1 VTAAETAN
9 VGEWAQ
15 SHSPIVVAVDGSEGS
30 RSAVDWASRE
40 AVAAGADLR
49 LVAVA
54 EAHALAPRFPVRLG
68 KSAAARILDELLTSL
83 DGVVPLEQLDSQ
95 LLEGDATS
103 AILDHLE
110 HARLLAVGKRG
121 LGAIPRLLVGST
133 SLALA
138 GRSPVPV
145 AVVPTGWDCDAH
157 GTDPVVVGIDPQRA
171 HSRLLHLAFR
181 RAQRL
186 AVPLVVVHGWEAPS
200 APVWSD
206 GPLDEWER
214 EAHERFRTAVDPW
227 AKRFPEVELRT
238 TTSSRHPAIAVLDE
252 AEKGAQLV
260 ILGRHAASRFTGF
273 VFGSVT
279 RAVLHYAA
287 VPVLVVPTE
296 DA

>member
-1 VTAAETAN
+1 MSTATPST
-9 VGEWAQ
+9 VGEWAR

-30 RSAVDWASRE
+30 RSALAWASRE
-40 AVAAGADLR
+40 AVTAGADLR

-54 EAHALAPRFPVRLG
+54 EAHSYAPHFPVRLS
-68 KSAAARILDELLTSL
+68 KAAAVRLLEEMLASL
-83 DGVVPLEQLDSQ
+83 DDVVPREHLDSV
-95 LLEGDATS
+95 LLEGDAVS
-103 AILDHLE
+103 AVLGHLD

-157 GTDPVVVGIDPQRA
+157 GTEPVVVGIDPLRP
-171 HSRLLHLAFR
+171 HGRLLHLAFR
-181 RAQRL
+181 RAQRQG
-186 AVPLVVVHGWEAPS
+186 VPLVIVHGWEAPS
-200 APVWSD
+200 APVWTD

-214 EAHERFRTAVDPW
+214 EAHERFRAVVDPW

-238 TTSSRHPAIAVLDE
+238 ATSSRHPAIAVLDE
-252 AEKGAQLV
+252 AEKAAQLV

-287 VPVLVVPTE
+287 VPVLVVPTDE
-296 DA
+296 S

>member
-1 VTAAETAN
+1 MTEATTSTI
-9 VGEWAQ
+9 GEWAR

-30 RSAVDWASRE
+30 RSALAWASRE

-49 LVAVA
+49 LIAVA
-54 EAHALAPRFPVRLG
+54 EAHTFGPHFPVRLS
-68 KSAAARILDELLTSL
+68 KVAAVQLLEEMLASL
-83 DGVVPLEQLDSQ
+83 DGVVSREHLDSE
-95 LLEGDATS
+95 LLEGDAVD
-103 AILDHLE
+103 AVLGHLD

-121 LGAIPRLLVGST
+121 LGVIPRLLVGST

-145 AVVPTGWDCDAH
+145 SVVPTGWDCDAH
-157 GTDPVVVGIDPQRA
+157 DAEPVVVGIDPLRP
-171 HSRLLHLAFR
+171 HGRLLHLAFR
-181 RAQRL
+181 RAQRHG
-186 AVPLVVVHGWEAPS
+186 VPLTVVHGWEAPS
-200 APVWSD
+200 TPVWTD

-214 EAHERFRTAVDPW
+214 EAHERFRAAVDPW
-227 AKRFPEVELRT
+227 AKRFPGVELHTAT
-238 TTSSRHPAIAVLDE
+238 TSRHPAIAVLDE

-279 RAVLHYAA
+279 RAVLHYSA

-296 DA
+296 ES

>member
-1 VTAAETAN
+1 VTEAETAN
-9 VGEWAQ
+9 VGEWAG

-30 RSAVDWASRE
+30 RSALAWASRE

-49 LVAVA
+49 LLAVA
-54 EAHALAPRFPVRLG
+54 DAHALTPPFPVRLG
-68 KSAAARILDELLTSL
+68 RSAAARVLDELLASL
-83 DGVVPLEQLDSQ
+83 DGVVPREQVDSQ
-95 LLEGDATS
+95 LLEGETTS
-103 AILDHLE
+103 AILDHLD

-138 GRSPVPV
+138 GRSPIPV
-145 AVVPTGWDCDAH
+145 AVVPTGWDCEAH
-157 GTDPVVVGIDPQRA
+157 DTEPVVVGIDPLRP
-171 HSRLLHLAFR
+171 HGRLLHLAFR

-186 AVPLVVVHGWEAPS
+186 GVPLVVVHGWEAPS
-200 APVWSD
+200 APAWNDEPID
-206 GPLDEWER
+206 GWER
-214 EAHERFRTAVDPW
+214 EAHERFRASVEPW
-227 AKRFPEVELRT
+227 GKRFPEVDLRL
-238 TTSSRHPAIAVLDE
+238 SSSSHHPAIAVLDE

-287 VPVLVVPTE
+287 APVLVVPTAE
-296 DA
+296 S

>member
-1 VTAAETAN
+1 
-9 VGEWAQ
+9 
-15 SHSPIVVAVDGSEGS
+15 VDGSEGS
-30 RSAVDWASRE
+30 RSALEWASRE

-54 EAHALAPRFPVRLG
+54 EAHSLAPHFPVRLG
-68 KSAAARILDELLTSL
+68 KSAAVRILDELVASL
-83 DGVVPLEQLDSQ
+83 DGVFPSEQLDSQ

-103 AILDHLE
+103 AILEHLE

-145 AVVPTGWDCDAH
+145 TVVPTGWDCDAH
-157 GTDPVVVGIDPQRA
+157 GTEPVVVGIDPLRP
-171 HSRLLHLAFR
+171 HGRLLHLAFR

-186 AVPLVVVHGWEAPS
+186 DVPLAVVHGWEAPS

-214 EAHERFRTAVDPW
+214 EAHERFRASVEPW

-238 TTSSRHPAIAVLDE
+238 NTSSHHPAIAVLDE

-287 VPVLVVPTE
+287 TPVLVVPTE
-296 DA
+296 ES